1 MGAVGSDIVRVLV
14 VHAQFVVDPVTVR
27 TNEVVAEIEL
37 SLADYALTVTVY
49 EPKLFVQLVIYQFT
63 VEF

>member
-14 VHAQFVVDPVTVR
+14 VHAQVVVDPVTVR

-37 SLADYALTVTVY
+37 SSLA
-49 EPKLFVQLVIYQFT
+49 
-63 VEF
+63 